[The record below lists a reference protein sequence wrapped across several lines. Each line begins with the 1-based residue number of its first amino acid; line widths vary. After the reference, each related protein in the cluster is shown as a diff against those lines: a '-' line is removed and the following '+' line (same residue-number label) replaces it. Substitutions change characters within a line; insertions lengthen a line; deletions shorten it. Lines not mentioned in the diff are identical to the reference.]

1 MGLRG
6 GSVNYAPANY
16 AEVRIGGKRR
26 LIEVLSDRDGIV
38 KGYRAN
44 RDGSRWDND
53 DGETWTQVVIVVS
66 AANVLRRLKLDL
78 MYGELVEP
86 K

>member
-1 MGLRG
+1 MQP
-6 GSVNYAPANY
+6 VYAPATY
-16 AEVRIGGKRR
+16 AEVRVGGKRR
-26 LIEVLSDRDGIV
+26 LIEVLSDRDDIV

-44 RDGSRWDND
+44 RDGSRWDSD
-53 DGETWTQVVIVVS
+53 DGETWTQEVIVVS

-78 MYGELVEP
+78 MFCELVEV

>member
-1 MGLRG
+1 MSYQCEKCKNTPPNGTP
-6 GSVNYAPANY
+6 SVRVVTETR
-16 AEVRIGGKRR
+16 EVEHPFR
-26 LIEVLSDRDGIV
+26 S
-38 KGYRAN
+38 RAN

>member
-1 MGLRG
+1 MQPM
-6 GSVNYAPANY
+6 YAPANY

-44 RDGSRWDND
+44 RDGSRWDHD
-53 DGETWTQVVIVVS
+53 DGAIWSQEVIVVS

>member
-1 MGLRG
+1 MQ
-6 GSVNYAPANY
+6 SIYAPATY
-16 AEVRIGGKRR
+16 AEVRVGGKRR

-44 RDGSRWDND
+44 RDGSRWDSD
-53 DGETWTQVVIVVS
+53 DGETWTQEVIVVS

-78 MYGELVEP
+78 MYGELVEA
-86 K
+86 KF

>member
-1 MGLRG
+1 MQ
-6 GSVNYAPANY
+6 SVYAPATY
-16 AEVRIGGKRR
+16 AEIRIGGKHR
-26 LIEVLSDRDGIV
+26 LIEVLSDRDGII

-44 RDGSRWDND
+44 RDGSRWDHD
-53 DGETWTQVVIVVS
+53 DGETWTQEVIVVS

-78 MYGELVEP
+78 TFFELVEI

>member
-1 MGLRG
+1 MQ
-6 GSVNYAPANY
+6 SIYAPATY
-16 AEVRIGGKRR
+16 AEVRVGGKRR

-44 RDGSRWDND
+44 RDGSRWDSDN
-53 DGETWTQVVIVVS
+53 GETWTQEVIVVS

-78 MYGELVEP
+78 TFCELVEI